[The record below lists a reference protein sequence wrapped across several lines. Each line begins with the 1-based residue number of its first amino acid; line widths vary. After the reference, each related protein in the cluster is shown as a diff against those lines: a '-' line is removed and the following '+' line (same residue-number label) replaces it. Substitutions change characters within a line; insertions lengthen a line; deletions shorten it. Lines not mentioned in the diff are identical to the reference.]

1 MLHNFNTT
9 LFYLLI
15 YRCFL
20 KINYIQYWLIVRTIA
35 KFYFDIFFSLF
46 KFNKWYICFN
56 FIDHSFFLFV
66 SIKYVELK
74 KKKRRKRKT
83 NSEKNATNY
92 SWSVG
97 HRVFEYFKT
106 STNKKT
112 FVLLLLN
119 FKKKKK
125 NRKCFRQFVTG
136 KKKNLFFDSIPNFGP
151 WYHVFRNFN
160 SGIAATLQHFRE
172 RWRFQERDFR
182 ECLYDDH
189 VRTVGVRT
197 REIISRRSK
206 RVNDLRGGKF
216 LCAASFVPNYSSL
229 GRTQSNAPS
238 GGSFHSTGTTECY
251 RSLWRLLLK
260 ISILFYPSC
269 KNVSFVS
276 YSFRVD
282 HEILTANELYSIPNF
297 NKRCTEISR
306 SRKVIVLSEW
316 KFRFSI

>member
-1 MLHNFNTT
+1 MVTEYSNILR
-9 LFYLLI
+9 LRQIKKPASY
-15 YRCFL
+15 CFL
-20 KINYIQYWLIVRTIA
+20 
-35 KFYFDIFFSLF
+35 
-46 KFNKWYICFN
+46 
-56 FIDHSFFLFV
+56 
-66 SIKYVELK
+66 
-74 KKKRRKRKT
+74 
-83 NSEKNATNY
+83 
-92 SWSVG
+92 
-97 HRVFEYFKT
+97 T
-106 STNKKT
+106 S
-112 FVLLLLN
+112 
-119 FKKKKK
+119 KKKKK
-125 NRKCFRQFVTG
+125 IVNVFANLLQG

-229 GRTQSNAPS
+229 GRTQINAPS

>member
-1 MLHNFNTT
+1 MIY
-9 LFYLLI
+9 LFQFYWSFILLI
-15 YRCFL
+15 CIH
-20 KINYIQYWLIVRTIA
+20 KIRRVKN
-35 KFYFDIFFSLF
+35 
-46 KFNKWYICFN
+46 
-56 FIDHSFFLFV
+56 
-66 SIKYVELK
+66 LK
-74 KKKRRKRKT
+74 KE
-83 NSEKNATNY
+83 EKNKQ
-92 SWSVG
+92 WKKCHKLFLSVG

-112 FVLLLLN
+112 CVLLLLN

-125 NRKCFRQFVTG
+125 IVNVFANLLQG

-182 ECLYDDH
+182 KCLYDDH